1 MKQSTVVVVG
11 KHLGQVSV
19 FDGHVVIYVGF
30 FFCFFSFTYSD
41 SAAELHWLKTACDV
55 ANESGDGKNHV
66 SVNDCLLVS
75 QYTIYI

>member
-19 FDGHVVIYVGF
+19 FDGHVVIYVRF
-30 FFCFFSFTYSD
+30 FLFF
-41 SAAELHWLKTACDV
+41 SAAELHWLNTACDV
-55 ANESGDGKNHV
+55 VNESGHGKNHV

>member
-11 KHLGQVSV
+11 KHLGQVFV
-19 FDGHVVIYVGF
+19 FDGHVVIYVRF
-30 FFCFFSFTYSD
+30 FFFFF

-55 ANESGDGKNHV
+55 ANESGHGKNHV